1 MPRPSKSPKHFWAGP
16 NFLSQSQIFCAT
28 QKEDFYSANL
38 VSVPTLKVFDKAL
51 NAINFLN
58 WIKKFGP
65 SQIILGPVEG
75 QVISIFF
82 EVQIS

>member
-51 NAINFLN
+51 NAINF
-58 WIKKFGP
+58 
-65 SQIILGPVEG
+65 
-75 QVISIFF
+75 
-82 EVQIS
+82 